1 MYQKNKQYRSE
12 ITEFITSMKSE
23 NPELEKKQKLG
34 RSILWDRK
42 KSLVQKNDNV
52 SHNEIKQSSYVY
64 F

>member
-1 MYQKNKQYRSE
+1 MYQKNKQYKSE
-12 ITEFITSMKSE
+12 ITEFITSMKSD

-34 RSILWDRK
+34 RSILWDRN

>member
-1 MYQKNKQYRSE
+1 MYQKNRQYKSE
-12 ITEFITSMKSE
+12 ITEFITSMKSD

-34 RSILWDRK
+34 RSILWDRN

-52 SHNEIKQSSYVY
+52 THNEIKQSPYVY

>member
-1 MYQKNKQYRSE
+1 MYQKNKQYKSE
-12 ITEFITSMKSE
+12 ITEFITSMKSD

-34 RSILWDRK
+34 RSILWDRN

-52 SHNEIKQSSYVY
+52 THNEIKQSSYVY